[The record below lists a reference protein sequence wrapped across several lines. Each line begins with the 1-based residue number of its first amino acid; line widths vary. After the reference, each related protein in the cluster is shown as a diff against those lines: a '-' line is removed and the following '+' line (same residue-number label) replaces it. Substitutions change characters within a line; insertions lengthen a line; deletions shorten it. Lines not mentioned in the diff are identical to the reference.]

1 MHAGYIVVFMA
12 KHEFDADKQQAYE
25 QRFDVRLSCLRPR
38 PYREDGFVIFDNS
51 RIVVRKHSS
60 LVRSLAIHYADCGDC
75 VPYCGIGG
83 CKSQDKA
90 TPKVSVYHIAY
101 SDRDVTAVVVE
112 SMDAQLDSKI
122 NIEGACDCWTL
133 SRIQVLLAAA
143 ICNIITVT
151 FSTCADA
158 ALTAWFALIAFDLT
172 NPAWERV

>member
-1 MHAGYIVVFMA
+1 MI
-12 KHEFDADKQQAYE
+12 
-25 QRFDVRLSCLRPR
+25 
-38 PYREDGFVIFDNS
+38 
-51 RIVVRKHSS
+51 
-60 LVRSLAIHYADCGDC
+60 
-75 VPYCGIGG
+75 
-83 CKSQDKA
+83 
-90 TPKVSVYHIAY
+90 
-101 SDRDVTAVVVE
+101 AVVVE

-172 NPAWERV
+172 NLAWERV

>member
-1 MHAGYIVVFMA
+1 MFWKVNPLVADECKAQVYRSQILSNDIDFWCFLVSYLCEQPSALQNMHAGYIVVFMA

-25 QRFDVRLSCLRPR
+25 QRFDVRLSRLRPR
-38 PYREDGFVIFDNS
+38 PYRENGFVIFDNS

-122 NIEGACDCWTL
+122 SIEGACDW
-133 SRIQVLLAAA
+133 
-143 ICNIITVT
+143 
-151 FSTCADA
+151 
-158 ALTAWFALIAFDLT
+158 
-172 NPAWERV
+172 